1 MERRHN
7 ARLNPLR
14 LFALIKKETLQI
26 IRDPSSIAIAIGL
39 PVALLFIFGYGV
51 SLDARHVPVGIVV
64 DNPGAETEDFI
75 SGLSQSEY
83 FEPIGFGSIDEAQEA
98 LMQDKI
104 NSIIWLKSD
113 FGKKIK
119 KNAASIGIFVNGV
132 DANTARLIDGYLT
145 GVWGQWLKRRALMS
159 SGVDTSQG
167 VVLDSRIWFNPEV
180 RSRNYL
186 VPGLI
191 AVIMTLT
198 GALLTAMVVAR
209 EWERGTMEAL
219 MSTPVTISEI
229 LIGKVIPYFALGMGG
244 MGLSLVMAVYLF
256 NVPFYG
262 SYTILFIASSLYL
275 LAALGMGLLI
285 STFAKNQFVAGQVAI
300 ITTYLPAFILSG
312 FIFDIRSMPLPIRV
326 LTHVIPAR
334 YFVSILQTVFSAGDV
349 YPVILSN
356 AAALVIIASFFMGVV
371 AIKSKKRLR

>member
-1 MERRHN
+1 MTYIDHV
-7 ARLNPLR
+7 R

-39 PVALLFIFGYGV
+39 PVVLLFIFGYGIT
-51 SLDARHVPVGIVV
+51 LDAKHISVGVV
-64 DNPGAETEDFI
+64 ADNPGAETADFV
-75 SGLSQSEY
+75 SSLRQSEY
-83 FEPIGFGSIDEAQEA
+83 FEPIGFGSMAEAQEA
-98 LMQDKI
+98 LMKGDV
-104 NSIIWLKSD
+104 NSVIWLRSD
-113 FGKKIK
+113 FGKKIRD
-119 KNAASIGIFVNGV
+119 NGASIGVFVNGV
-132 DANTARLIDGYLT
+132 DANTARLIEGYLT
-145 GVWGQWLKRRALMS
+145 GVLGQWLKRRAVMS
-159 SGVDTSQG
+159 FGADAGQG
-167 VVLDSRIWFNPEV
+167 AVLESRIWFNPEV

-219 MSTPVTISEI
+219 MSTPVTIAEI
-229 LIGKVIPYFALGMGG
+229 LIGKVIPYFVLGMGG

-262 SYTILFIASSLYL
+262 SHIVLFAASSLYL

-285 STFAKNQFVAGQVAI
+285 STVARSQFVAGQMAI
-300 ITTYLPAFILSG
+300 IATYLPAFILSG

-326 LTHVIPAR
+326 MTYIIPAR
-334 YFVSILQTVFSAGDV
+334 YFVSILQTVFLAGDV

-356 AAALVIIASFFMGVV
+356 AMALIVIAAFFMGFV